1 MPTTECPQCRL
12 PPANAVGKTYC
23 PQCGWNRGEADR
35 QTRFFLRVLP
45 ILVMLFDAP
54 LIVWIFIGHAE
65 VSVLAVLGVV
75 AIVPAILVVLVVKGK
90 IRIGARAGDGR
101 DQTTG

>member
-1 MPTTECPQCRL
+1 MPA
-12 PPANAVGKTYC
+12 ANAMGKTYC
-23 PQCGWNRGEADR
+23 PHCGWNRGEADR
-35 QTRFFLRVLP
+35 RTRFFLRVLP

-65 VSVLAVLGVV
+65 ISVLAVLGVV

-90 IRIGARAGDGR
+90 IRIGANAGDAR
-101 DQTTG
+101 DRSTS

>member
-1 MPTTECPQCRL
+1 MPT
-12 PPANAVGKTYC
+12 ASAMGKSYC

-35 QTRFFLRVLP
+35 QTRLFLRLLPVLV
-45 ILVMLFDAP
+45 ILFDAP

-65 VSVLAVLGVV
+65 IPVLALLGLV

-90 IRIGARAGDGR
+90 IRIGVVRRNAGSPS
-101 DQTTG
+101 